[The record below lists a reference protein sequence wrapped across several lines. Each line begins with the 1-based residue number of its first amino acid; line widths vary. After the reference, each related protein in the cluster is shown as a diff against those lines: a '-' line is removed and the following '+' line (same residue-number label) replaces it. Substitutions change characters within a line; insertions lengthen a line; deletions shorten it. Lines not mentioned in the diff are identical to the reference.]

1 MSLIIA
7 PGSKL
12 MRFGIVLLIAI
23 AVATAIK
30 MSDQHSAFAIGTN
43 PGAPVRNMHIQIE
56 VISTGNYTTLQP
68 GQSGQNTV
76 SCPQGTV
83 ATGGGF
89 HIKDYKPISII
100 DSNGGP
106 TGWVVDAKNTTPE
119 PADFIAIVICAHL
132 AS

>member
-89 HIKDYKPISII
+89 
-100 DSNGGP
+100 
-106 TGWVVDAKNTTPE
+106 
-119 PADFIAIVICAHL
+119 
-132 AS
+132 